1 MRVHYTGRNAY
12 ITEAQKLKLQR
23 KFDKVHKVLGRK
35 HGSEAHVVV
44 TRQRH
49 LFEAEVTLNAF
60 SHTLVVT
67 ASSADGFASLLS
79 CLDKLE
85 KQVIRSKHRLI
96 DVRRPERQ
104 RGEPTPGIEA
114 AIQKA
119 AEAIEN
125 AAGPPP
131 NNGPRVV
138 HSRSIV
144 PKPLTL
150 EGAIIELDERDC
162 DQVTYRD
169 AESGVLR
176 VLLRRRDGDLEL
188 VEAL

>member
-12 ITEAQKLKLQR
+12 VSEAQKQKLQR
-23 KFDKVHKVLGRK
+23 KFEKVHKILGRRL
-35 HGSEAHVVV
+35 GSEAHVVV

-49 LFEAEVTLNAF
+49 LFEAEVTLKAF
-60 SHTLVVT
+60 NHTLVVT
-67 ASSADGFASLLS
+67 AASADGFASLVS

-85 KQVIRSKHRLI
+85 KQAIKNKHRLI

-114 AIQKA
+114 VIQEASK
-119 AEAIEN
+119 AIEN

-138 HSRSIV
+138 HSRSV
-144 PKPLTL
+144 APKPLTL
-150 EGAIIELDERDC
+150 EGAIIELEEQDRD
-162 DQVTYRD
+162 QLTYRD
-169 AESGVLR
+169 AESGALR

-188 VEAL
+188 VEAH